1 MLYLLRGCLL
11 IAIAAT
17 INFTLNRT
25 GCAASTNEPT
35 RISGLLESCYNK
47 YYHASP
53 TTFDSFM
60 SGLPPYLRLRRV
72 WWTRKNSSIPVT
84 MFTTS
89 TLDRL
94 DMLGIQCRSY
104 RGGPHV
110 AAVYLP
116 LVQSA
121 NQSGL
126 TYENEQAARIAEE
139 RIQELFYTM
148 EGAPDACHMHIL
160 FLYELTSDSAL
171 AYLTPINAL
180 RNAALLAAQTPLVMM
195 IDVDLCVSDTL
206 LQFLS
211 ESKYVDQLV
220 RASANTFW
228 VLPAW
233 DVVKHLPREQ
243 IDAVAASALS
253 GTKSHL
259 VQLWLNG
266 SLAWFGQNYFQ
277 QGHAPTNYSRWL
289 TTRRSYLIQ
298 YSIGYEPWGIV
309 SRERMAVVPYDARFR
324 GCYNDKITHVVT
336 LHHAGLLFKAM
347 PNAWVVHRP
356 HQLNPAAAIAKSVI
370 GSSTSQH
377 GVGALQ
383 EVVDAHGRNTTK
395 FEHHKD
401 WSHVLLD
408 DSIVSMLAKRYR
420 HVPGRQYVHC
430 RMTLPWLTR
439 PQSGSGSGPPGN
451 TNTVQVTEATT

>member
-1 MLYLLRGCLL
+1 MFYYYLRACLL
-11 IAIAAT
+11 IVISAT
-17 INFTLNRT
+17 INFAFHRT
-25 GCAASTNEPT
+25 DCAASTDEST
-35 RISGLLESCYNK
+35 RIANVLEACYNR
-47 YYHASP
+47 YYDGSP

-94 DMLGIQCRSY
+94 DTLEIQCRSY

-116 LVQSA
+116 LVQGA
-121 NQSGL
+121 GQSGL

-139 RIQELFYTM
+139 RLQELFYTM
-148 EGAPDACHMHIL
+148 EAAQDACHMHIL
-160 FLYELTSDSAL
+160 FLYEVTTDSAL

-180 RNAALLAAQTPLVMM
+180 RNAALLATQTPLVMM

-206 LQFLS
+206 LQLLS
-211 ESKYVDQLV
+211 ESKYIDQLIQ
-220 RASANTFW
+220 ASGNTFW

-233 DVVKHLPREQ
+233 DVNKHLPPEK

-253 GTKSHL
+253 GNKLHL

-277 QGHAPTNYSRWL
+277 PGHAPTNYSRWL
-289 TTRRSYLIQ
+289 TSRRSYLIQ
-298 YSIGYEPWGIV
+298 YSIGYEPWGLV
-309 SRERMAVVPYDARFR
+309 SRKQMAVVPYDARFR

-356 HQLNPAAAIAKSVI
+356 HQLNPAAAIAKAVI

-383 EVVDAHGRNTTK
+383 EVRVKGMDQA
-395 FEHHKD
+395 
-401 WSHVLLD
+401 
-408 DSIVSMLAKRYR
+408 
-420 HVPGRQYVHC
+420 GRQTDRPAWGFCYRKRRISSVLPAENITRLATWGNETRVAPPVH
-430 RMTLPWLTR
+430 M
-439 PQSGSGSGPPGN
+439 
-451 TNTVQVTEATT
+451 